1 MSFLLQLFVWLCR
14 SQFTCRDPD
23 QVYTDQKYSLAAC
36 KCEDYKYQCNGDA
49 TSETIPEMN
58 TTTTDILQDLDSLD
72 DVNMYLLESYEQFI
86 EKRYRYNSTCNL
98 QLKHVKLQFSDHYLI
113 FLSINQS
120 TNQSKHSSR
129 NWNLTN
135 KQNKQNKQTHQTKHT
150 HTQQNKTNQAKHL
163 S

>member
-1 MSFLLQLFVWLCR
+1 
-14 SQFTCRDPD
+14 
-23 QVYTDQKYSLAAC
+23 
-36 KCEDYKYQCNGDA
+36 
-49 TSETIPEMN
+49 MN

-120 TNQSKHSSR
+120 INQSI
-129 NWNLTN
+129 
-135 KQNKQNKQTHQTKHT
+135 
-150 HTQQNKTNQAKHL
+150 KTL
-163 S
+163 L